1 MSPSV
6 GGAVSSVSGVSPSV
20 GGAVSSVSG
29 VSPSVRGGA
38 TERVVSSHTVGGET
52 AVSSIT

>member
-1 MSPSV
+1 M
-6 GGAVSSVSGVSPSV
+6 GGAVSSVSGVSPSM
-20 GGAVSSVSG
+20 
-29 VSPSVRGGA
+29 RGGA